1 MADTTNERHLRS
13 LVAPVKV
20 GKMSRRVFVR
30 KKMVELGLTAPLASQ
45 LLAYAGVAAEGPA
58 VGRARPGR
66 QAPAHGVL
74 HGDVPSPIRLRAA
87 CHLRG

>member
-1 MADTTNERHLRS
+1 MNERHLRS
-13 LVAPVKV
+13 LVALVKA

-30 KKMVELGLTAPLASQ
+30 KMVELGLTAPLASQ

-58 VGRARPGR
+58 VGRATPRPGR